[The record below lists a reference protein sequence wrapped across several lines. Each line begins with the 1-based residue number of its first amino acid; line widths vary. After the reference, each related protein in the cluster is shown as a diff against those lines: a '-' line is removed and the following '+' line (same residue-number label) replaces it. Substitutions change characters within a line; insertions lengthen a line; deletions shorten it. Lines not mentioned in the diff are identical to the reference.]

1 MDVIK
6 ITGNTKKNALTSL
19 DYDKIVVGVFGKKAD
34 YEVVDD
40 GRRNFSTLTIN
51 YKKQEHFVFLSSSSP
66 DARNVFISQPLLN
79 TRKFVPNILAKS
91 TRIYISVTTLVKN
104 TARSNFDIRCS
115 KTFGIKFIGL
125 DEIGETK
132 ISSIKP
138 FESLPDFYEE
148 FNKLQSDSKSKK
160 NDVTNIVE
168 TSESIEISDAKT
180 EGATYGSMMMLVFG
194 LINLSK
200 KPIKIYLNTDN
211 KFGPDGLKYFS
222 GLGVECAFAEDE
234 IVELFKKNNRPV
246 YDIDTNKRTPALQR
260 LFTEDLIKGLGYSHC
275 QVTGQSYGVI
285 SSHILPCH
293 MIERL
298 ANTERISKDLCKN
311 LMTSRH
317 NGLRLVNWLDS
328 DFDKGRISYTDDGL
342 ILASE
347 ELLDNIK
354 QIYLPSVVEKVSK
367 IEMDEKCK
375 VLMQFH
381 RKYVYYKE
389 SIDDI
394 DVEEISLLESVFN
407 SL

>member
-1 MDVIK
+1 
-6 ITGNTKKNALTSL
+6 
-19 DYDKIVVGVFGKKAD
+19 
-34 YEVVDD
+34 
-40 GRRNFSTLTIN
+40 
-51 YKKQEHFVFLSSSSP
+51 
-66 DARNVFISQPLLN
+66 
-79 TRKFVPNILAKS
+79 
-91 TRIYISVTTLVKN
+91 
-104 TARSNFDIRCS
+104 
-115 KTFGIKFIGL
+115 
-125 DEIGETK
+125 
-132 ISSIKP
+132 
-138 FESLPDFYEE
+138 
-148 FNKLQSDSKSKK
+148 
-160 NDVTNIVE
+160 
-168 TSESIEISDAKT
+168 
-180 EGATYGSMMMLVFG
+180 
-194 LINLSK
+194 
-200 KPIKIYLNTDN
+200 
-211 KFGPDGLKYFS
+211 
-222 GLGVECAFAEDE
+222 
-234 IVELFKKNNRPV
+234 
-246 YDIDTNKRTPALQR
+246 
-260 LFTEDLIKGLGYSHC
+260 
-275 QVTGQSYGVI
+275 
-285 SSHILPCH
+285 